1 MTGELRAVLA
11 EDNYLVREGTRR
23 LLEASGQVDVLAAVG
38 TADELIDAVGRL
50 APDVVVTDIRMPPD
64 HRTEGIRAARLI
76 RSRWPST
83 GVVVLSQYA
92 DPAYALELLG
102 DGTAGFAYLLKDR
115 IADYEQLVH
124 AMREVA
130 AGRSVLDPE
139 IVDGLV
145 RRRARSSSSPV
156 SRLTGRELDVLRAMA
171 EGLSNPAVGERLH
184 LSVSAVEKHVNA
196 IFTKLGLAPES
207 QVHRRVVA
215 VVTYLRATDAT
226 VNFRSEAE

>member
-1 MTGELRAVLA
+1 MDRLRAVLA

-23 LLEASGQVDVLAAVG
+23 LLEASGQVDVVAAVG
-38 TADELIDAVGRL
+38 TADELVDAVGRL
-50 APDVVVTDIRMPPD
+50 APEVVVTDIRMPPE

-76 RSRWPST
+76 RSRWPAT

-115 IADYEQLVH
+115 IADYEQLLH
-124 AMREVA
+124 AMREVV

-145 RRRARSSSSPV
+145 TRRARSSASPV
-156 SRLTGRELDVLRAMA
+156 SRLTGREREVLRAMA
-171 EGLSNPAVGERLH
+171 EGLSNPAIGERLY

-196 IFTKLGLAPES
+196 IFTKLGLAPEP
-207 QVHRRVVA
+207 QLHRRVVA
-215 VVTYLRATDAT
+215 VVTYLRVADAGP
-226 VNFRSEAE
+226 R